1 MFFKHFFIYIQNHL
15 IYFKTKN
22 NKIISFHYLN
32 KLYFADS
39 SIVVGY
45 IKKKNLN
52 NYLVQLQNYYKG
64 IFLAIDQ
71 DTHIYSFTLKW
82 V

>member
-22 NKIISFHYLN
+22 NKVTNFHYLN
-32 KLYFADS
+32 KLYFFDL

-45 IKKKNLN
+45 IKKKVLT
-52 NYLVQLQNYYKG
+52 
-64 IFLAIDQ
+64 I
-71 DTHIYSFTLKW
+71 T
-82 V
+82 